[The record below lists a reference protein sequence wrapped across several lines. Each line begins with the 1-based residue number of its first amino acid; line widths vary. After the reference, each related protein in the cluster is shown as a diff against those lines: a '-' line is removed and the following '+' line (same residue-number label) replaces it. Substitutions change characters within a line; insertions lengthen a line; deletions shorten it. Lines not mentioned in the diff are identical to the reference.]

1 MSRSFVCALLL
12 ALTVTPAWSLQ
23 SKEQTAQQ
31 QSQTAL
37 QQSQTA
43 LQQSQTALQQS
54 QTAAQQSQTAL
65 QQSQAAQQQAQQ
77 AQQAHQ
83 ALQASQ
89 AKAEQEDT
97 AEVKAKQADRLR
109 DSQVVLKAALNEK
122 SGISKNLTDKAKCLV
137 IIPSVKRVAVV
148 VGMEYGKGAM
158 TCRLG
163 ENFNGPWS
171 APSMTSLEGG
181 NLGLQI
187 GVQAT
192 DLVLLVMNE
201 RGVNSLLR
209 SKSKLGGD
217 VSVAAGPIGRSATA
231 ATDLGMRAQIL
242 SYSHSGGVFAGIA
255 LDGSTLR
262 PDNSGNEALYGRELT
277 ARQIVR
283 SGEVA
288 VPPAGRPLIQ
298 TLEQTTTAA
307 AAPPAG
313 DNK

>member
-1 MSRSFVCALLL
+1 MSRIFVCAFLL
-12 ALTVTPAWSLQ
+12 ALMVMPAWSLQ
-23 SKEQTAQQ
+23 SQDQTAQQ

-54 QTAAQQSQTAL
+54 QTAQQQSQTAQ
-65 QQSQAAQQQAQQ
+65 QQSQTAQQQAQH
-77 AQQAHQ
+77 AQQVRQ
-83 ALQASQ
+83 
-89 AKAEQEDT
+89 AEQQSQTATDQ
-97 AEVKAKQADRLR
+97 AEVADMRAKNAERLR
-109 DSQVVLKAALNEK
+109 DSEAVLKAALDEK
-122 SGISKNLTDKAKCLV
+122 SGISKNLTDKATCVV
-137 IIPSVKRVAVV
+137 IIPSVKRFAVGL
-148 VGMEYGKGAM
+148 GMDYGRGAM

-163 ENFNGPWS
+163 EDYNGPWS

-181 NLGLQI
+181 NFGLQI

-217 VSVAAGPIGRSATA
+217 VSLAAGPIGRSMTA

-242 SYSHSGGVFAGIA
+242 SYSHSGGVFAGVA
-255 LDGSTLR
+255 LNGSTLR
-262 PDNSGNEALYGRELT
+262 PDNRSNEVLYGRELT
-277 ARQIVR
+277 AREIVR
-283 SGEVA
+283 SGQIP

-298 TLEQTTTAA
+298 TLDQTAKVAA
-307 AAPPAG
+307 AVQGG
-313 DNK
+313 DK